1 MGRIKAQREIRDF
14 SMALVIKTY
23 QNKNKKKNF
32 FGEGLGPI
40 KFFFF
45 WGGGG
50 GGGGPILFLF
60 FIFSLKNIL

>member
-23 QNKNKKKNF
+23 QNKNKKYRNF

-40 KFFFF
+40 KIFFFF
-45 WGGGG
+45 LGGGG
-50 GGGGPILFLF
+50 DQYYFLF
-60 FIFSLKNIL
+60 SP